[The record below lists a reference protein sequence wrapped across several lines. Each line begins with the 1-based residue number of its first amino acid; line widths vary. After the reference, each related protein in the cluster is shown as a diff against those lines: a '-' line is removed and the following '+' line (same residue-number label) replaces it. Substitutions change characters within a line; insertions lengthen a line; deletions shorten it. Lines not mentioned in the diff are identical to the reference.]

1 MPSGDNR
8 LSERITS
15 TQLAKLS
22 SDQLNTQRIALIIQY
37 KGTAFHGWQR
47 QANAHTVQAEI
58 EGAIAAVLGHQTPLQ
73 GAGRTDTGVH
83 AAAQVAHFDAPAV
96 IPAERWAAILNH
108 RLQGNNQGDNI
119 VIRASTTVANDWHA
133 QFSAEWRRY
142 RYTFYTSPYPNL
154 FVQPFVWHYYYQP
167 LDESLMLAALAPMVG
182 YHNLAAFHR
191 AGSDRSH
198 SWVEM
203 QDVSCHRS
211 GHFVQ
216 VELQAKGFLY
226 GMVRLIMGLVVQVGR
241 LPILPRES
249 QISPEEFTAIWR
261 NQRRDLVKY
270 SAPPQGLCLLR
281 VGYPDFPFASEAWVD
296 TQPQYVLP
304 SDFPV

>member
-1 MPSGDNR
+1 MASRFNR
-8 LSERITS
+8 RSEQITS

-58 EGAIAAVLGHQTPLQ
+58 EEAIASVLGYHTALQ

-83 AAAQVAHFDAPAV
+83 AAAQVAHFESPAV

-108 RLQGNNQGDNI
+108 RLQGRNQGDNI
-119 VIRASTTVANDWHA
+119 VIRAAAVVADDWHA
-133 QFSAEWRRY
+133 QFSAQWRRY

-154 FVQPFVWHYYYQP
+154 FVQPFVWHYYHQP

-191 AGSDRSH
+191 ARSDRSH

-203 QDVSCHRS
+203 QEVQCHRS

-226 GMVRLIMGLVVQVGR
+226 GMVRLIMGLLVQVGR
-241 LPILPRES
+241 SQSLSRES
-249 QISPEEFTAIWR
+249 QLPPEKFTSIWQ

-281 VGYPDFPFASEAWVD
+281 VGYPEFPFSPEAWTD
-296 TQPQYVLP
+296 TQPQFLLP